1 MKLSRPKDI
10 TFWIA
15 VILFAIGFIGYLAKI
30 APILPYTF
38 WFVVAGFIVLALGN
52 MVKGM

>member
-15 VILFAIGFIGYLAKI
+15 VILFAIGLLGSLLKI
-30 APILPYTF
+30 APIAPYAF